1 MAKNQHSRDLA
12 HELVNDGIVSAEDML
27 TACLKY
33 MSLADV
39 QDMLASNDFIP
50 EMAEDTDSYS
60 DDYDDTY

>member
-1 MAKNQHSRDLA
+1 MAKNQHYRDLA
-12 HELVNDGIVSAEDML
+12 LELVNDGIVSAEDML

-50 EMAEDTDSYS
+50 EMAEDNDGYS
-60 DDYDDTY
+60 DDYDEIY

>member
-12 HELVNDGIVSAEDML
+12 LELVNDGIVSAEDML

-60 DDYDDTY
+60 DDYDDSY